1 MRLPQIKDRHPLQMQ
16 PQLNPKRPIKAQ
28 FQAEP
33 LDKFRIGRLG
43 LTSNDIGYIA
53 RCQLQ
58 QKELQHHDDRQNQE
72 GLAQASQQV
81 ARRR

>member
-1 MRLPQIKDRHPLQMQ
+1 MQ

-28 FQAEP
+28 LQAQSPDE
-33 LDKFRIGRLG
+33 LWIGGLG
-43 LTSNDIGYIA
+43 LASDHIGYIA

-58 QKELQHHDDRQNQE
+58 QKELQHHNDRQNQY

-81 ARRR
+81 ARRRRVQQTRRT